1 MNGATLLVLSGVYFI
16 LAYFIYGRFIAK
28 RFGVDPKKPTPAHTK
43 QDGIDYVPSHPAVL
57 FGHHFASIA
66 GAGPIIGP
74 IAAAA
79 CGWLPA
85 FLWIVIGCVFIG
97 AMHDFAATFISLR
110 HEGRSIAYAIE
121 EQLGYFGRQLFLLFC
136 LATLLLVVA
145 IFTLNVADGF
155 LASPAVATSS
165 ILFIAM
171 APLCGLLTSRKL
183 LPLADASLVF
193 VPLLFLCVWVGTQLP
208 FDLAAF
214 VGNAQRARIVWTV
227 ALLYYAC
234 VASILPVWILLQ
246 PRDYLN
252 SYLLYVMMFLGFI
265 GVLVARPV
273 LNYPVTDFTGGVAPK
288 LFPLLFVTIA
298 CGACSGFHAL
308 VASGTTSK
316 QLDNERHAL
325 PVAYGGMLVEGLLAV
340 LSVLSFAYLTKDQAA
355 TLFSGP
361 GKVPAAIIFAKG
373 LADFSCKIG
382 LPYDLCY
389 NFISLSISAF
399 LLTSL
404 DTATRLAR
412 FVWQELTLPRAG
424 KTDDGKAC
432 NGDEKACACP
442 IRQLVS
448 SRWAGTLIVVLLA
461 GALAISGDG
470 NEIWPVFGASNQ
482 LLAALTLLAVTL
494 WLLRRKLPAL
504 FAMLPMF
511 FMMLISIWALVCL
524 IIQKWG
530 NDWTLV
536 VISVTLIA
544 LAFVLAAMALPAL
557 LHSRKKQD

>member
-1 MNGATLLVLSGVYFI
+1 MNGAIILILSGVYFI

-28 RFGVDPKKPTPAHTK
+28 RFGINPKTPTPAHTL
-43 QDGIDYVPSHPAVL
+43 QDGVDYVPSHPAVL

-121 EQLGYFGRQLFLLFC
+121 EQLGYCGRQLFLLFC

-171 APLCGLLTSRKL
+171 APACGLLTSRKL
-183 LPLADASLVF
+183 LPLPDASLVF
-193 VPLLFLCVWVGTQLP
+193 VPLLFLCVWVGTLLP
-208 FDLAAF
+208 FDLAALL
-214 VGNAQRARIVWTV
+214 GDAHRARTVWTV

-252 SYLLYVMMFLGFI
+252 SYLLYVMMFLGI
-265 GVLVARPV
+265 AGVLVAQPAI
-273 LNYPVTDFTGGVAPK
+273 NYPATDFTDGIAPK
-288 LFPLLFVTIA
+288 VFPLLFVTIA

-325 PVAYGGMLVEGLLAV
+325 PVAYGGMLLEGVLAI
-340 LSVLSFAYLTKDQAA
+340 LSVLSFAYLTKDQATA
-355 TLFSGP
+355 LFSGP
-361 GKVPAAIIFAKG
+361 GKAPAAIIFARG
-373 LADFSCKIG
+373 LATFSSKLG

-389 NFISLSISAF
+389 NFMSLSISAF

-412 FVWQELTLPRAG
+412 FVWQELTLPRAS
-424 KTDDGKAC
+424 KTCDAKADDG
-432 NGDEKACACP
+432 EVTCACQL
-442 IRQLVS
+442 RQFIS
-448 SRWAGTLIVVLLA
+448 SRWAGTILVVILA
-461 GALAISGDG
+461 GGLAISGDG

-494 WLLRRKLPAL
+494 WLLRRRLPAL
-504 FAMLPMF
+504 FALLPML

-524 IIQKWG
+524 IVQKWG
-530 NDWTLV
+530 NSWTLV
-536 VISVTLIA
+536 VISVTLIG
-544 LAFVLAAMALPAL
+544 LAFVLAAMALPAVI
-557 LHSRKKQD
+557 HSYKKKA

>member
-1 MNGATLLVLSGVYFI
+1 MNGAIILILSGVYFI

-43 QDGIDYVPSHPAVL
+43 QDGVDYVPSHPAVL

-121 EQLGYFGRQLFLLFC
+121 EQLGYCGRQLFLLFC

-171 APLCGLLTSRKL
+171 APACGLLTSRKL
-183 LPLADASLVF
+183 LPLPDASLVF
-193 VPLLFLCVWVGTQLP
+193 VPLLFLCVWVGTLLP
-208 FDLAAF
+208 FDLAALL
-214 VGNAQRARIVWTV
+214 GDAHRARTIWTV

-252 SYLLYVMMFLGFI
+252 SYLLYVMMFLGI
-265 GVLVARPV
+265 AGVLVAQPT
-273 LNYPVTDFTGGVAPK
+273 LNYPDTDFTDGIAPK
-288 LFPLLFVTIA
+288 VFPLLFGTIA

-325 PVAYGGMLVEGLLAV
+325 PVAYGGMLLEGLLAI
-340 LSVLSFAYLTKDQAA
+340 LSVLSFAYLTREQAA
-355 TLFSGP
+355 DLFSGP
-361 GKVPAAIIFAKG
+361 NKVPAAIIFARG
-373 LADFSCKIG
+373 LATFSSKIG

-389 NFISLSISAF
+389 NFMSLSISAF

-412 FVWQELTLPRAG
+412 FVWQELTLPKANAN
-424 KTDDGKAC
+424 DGRKAC
-432 NGDEKACACP
+432 AGEAACACP
-442 IRQLVS
+442 VRQFIS
-448 SRWAGTLIVVLLA
+448 SRWAGTLLVVILA
-461 GALAISGDG
+461 GGLAISGDG

-482 LLAALTLLAVTL
+482 LLAVTL
-494 WLLRRKLPAL
+494 WLLRRRLPAL
-504 FAMLPMF
+504 FALLPML
-511 FMMLISIWALVCL
+511 FMMLISIWALICL

-530 NDWTLV
+530 NNWTLV
-536 VISVTLIA
+536 VISVTLIG
-544 LAFVLAAMALPAL
+544 LAFVLAAMALPAIAR
-557 LHSRKKQD
+557 SYKKNA